1 MIKYISIRSG
11 PVANMKKALFASI
24 LLCISLIN
32 SCSPQKPPPVEPG
45 TDSAQSHYVRRQ
57 HAETVIVFVH
67 GIFGGAVGT
76 WTNPDSRAYWPQMV
90 REDAAF
96 QNADVYVYSYFSPY
110 VGHTY
115 AIDELIENMRLVL
128 SNDEVFQ
135 KHKKVVFIC
144 HSMGGIVVRGFLKRY
159 QVNAPQVPLIYFFS
173 TPTSGAHITQLAR
186 LLSKNPQ
193 LHGMLPAN
201 SDNYVSDLQRD
212 WRALPV
218 RVNSR
223 CAYEKLDTDGIR
235 IVDEQSA
242 SALCDG
248 PVDPILANHI
258 DIVKP
263 KNKEDLSYIAFK
275 LAFQNIL
282 SQPQPSQPDKTV
294 SGTVQTARSVDVD
307 CGQVRDATA
316 IIPPPIEI
324 KPQQKVVEAVASLQE
339 ASNLKEQKVE
349 AKGLE
354 NDMARIHYKL
364 VGLDLPP
371 SGACPGKGFGIILVT
386 FIVSQ
391 PATMTTA
398 SLTPI
403 SGNDAFVALSAK
415 SGTLEIK
422 NHDAIVA
429 IDSAPSR
436 VEKTSLLRSAIFIKG
451 DERVNIKA
459 KRFQQMEASGDS
471 QRIRPPN
478 PEP

>member
-1 MIKYISIRSG
+1 MKNTLLSAIFLSICLVDSCG
-11 PVANMKKALFASI
+11 SNKLPV
-24 LLCISLIN
+24 
-32 SCSPQKPPPVEPG
+32 VEPS

-57 HAETVIVFVH
+57 NADTVIVFVH

-90 REDAAF
+90 ADDSTF
-96 QNADVYVYSYFSPY
+96 QNADVYVYSYSSPY
-110 VGHTY
+110 IGHSY

-135 KHKKVVFIC
+135 KHKNVIFIC

-159 QVNAPQVPLIYFFS
+159 QVNASQVPLIYFFS

-186 LLSKNPQ
+186 FLSKNPQ

-218 RVNSR
+218 HVNSR

-248 PVDPILANHI
+248 PVDPILADHI
-258 DIVKP
+258 GIVKP
-263 KNKEDLSYIAFK
+263 KNKDDLPYIALK
-275 LAFQNIL
+275 QAFQGIQTGA
-282 SQPQPSQPDKTV
+282 SKSPQPGYTI

-324 KPQQKVVEAVASLQE
+324 KPQQKIVDAVASLQE
-339 ASNLKEQKVE
+339 ASNLKEQQVE

-354 NDMARIHYKL
+354 NDMARVHYKL
-364 VGLDLPP
+364 VGLDRPA
-371 SGACPGKGFGIILVT
+371 SATCPDKGFGIILVT
-386 FIVSQ
+386 FILSQ

-398 SLTPI
+398 SFTPI
-403 SGNDAFVALSAK
+403 SGNDVFLALSAK
-415 SGTLEIK
+415 SGTKIIQ
-422 NHDAIVA
+422 NRAPFAA
-429 IDSAPSR
+429 IDSTPSPR
-436 VEKTSLLRSAIFIKG
+436 DTYVLRSDISMRG
-451 DERVNIKA
+451 EERYKDRVPA
-459 KRFQQMEASGDS
+459 KV
-471 QRIRPPN
+471 RPRP
-478 PEP
+478 

>member
-1 MIKYISIRSG
+1 MKRALLASTLLSIC
-11 PVANMKKALFASI
+11 FT
-24 LLCISLIN
+24 N
-32 SCSPQKPPPVEPG
+32 SCTKKPTAAEPG
-45 TDSAQSHYVRRQ
+45 SDLTQSHYIRRQ
-57 HAETVIVFVH
+57 NADTVIVFVH

-90 REDAAF
+90 ADDAAF
-96 QNADVYVYSYFSPY
+96 QNSDVYVHAYSSPY
-110 VGHTY
+110 VGHSYT
-115 AIDELIENMRLVL
+115 IDELIENMRLVL
-128 SNDEVFQ
+128 TNDEVFQ

-159 QVNAPQVPLIYFFS
+159 QVNAPQVPLIYFFA

-186 LLSKNPQ
+186 FLSKNPQ

-218 RVNSR
+218 HVNSH

-248 PVDPILANHI
+248 PVDPILADHI

-263 KNKEDLSYIAFK
+263 KNKDDLSYIAFK
-275 LAFQNIL
+275 LAFQSIP
-282 SQPQPSQPDKTV
+282 SVQPEPPQSGKTI

-316 IIPPPIEI
+316 MIPPPIEI
-324 KPQQKVVEAVASLQE
+324 KPQQKIVDVVASLQE
-339 ASNLKEQKVE
+339 ASNLKEQQVE
-349 AKGLE
+349 ARGLE
-354 NDMARIHYKL
+354 NDNARVHYKL
-364 VGLDLPP
+364 VGLDRPA
-371 SGACPGKGFGIILVT
+371 SGACPGKGYGIILIT

-391 PATMTTA
+391 PATMTTVNW
-398 SLTPI
+398 TPI
-403 SGNDAFVALSAK
+403 NEKDVFLALWGK
-415 SGTLEIK
+415 SGTLEIQ
-422 NHDAIVA
+422 NHAAIPP

-436 VEKTSLLRSAIFIKG
+436 TDAYLRRSNIFING
-451 DERVNIKA
+451 DERVYDFPMKPVATMHRAA
-459 KRFQQMEASGDS
+459 K
-471 QRIRPPN
+471 P
-478 PEP
+478 